1 MTDAI
6 SKFTRQAGVPNSTA
20 DKASQDKVS
29 AGRSD
34 QSKAS
39 TSTDEVILSK
49 AAESAMKSND
59 FDSTKVDEIKREI
72 ALLSDK
78 FILNSPR
85 LLANTKQNYHLKIS
99 YTQAN

>member
-20 DKASQDKVS
+20 DKASQSKVS
-29 AGRSD
+29 AERPD

-39 TSTDEVILSK
+39 KSTDEVILSK

-59 FDSTKVDEIKREI
+59 FDSSKVDEIKRQISEGKYPLDSKVI
-72 ALLSDK
+72 AKNFVALESMID
-78 FILNSPR
+78 
-85 LLANTKQNYHLKIS
+85 
-99 YTQAN
+99 

>member
-6 SKFTRQAGVPNSTA
+6 SKFTRQAGVTNSTA
-20 DKASQDKVS
+20 DKASQSKDS
-29 AGRSD
+29 AGRPD

-59 FDSTKVDEIKREI
+59 FDSSKVDEIKRQISEGKYPLDSKVI
-72 ALLSDK
+72 AKNFVALESMID
-78 FILNSPR
+78 
-85 LLANTKQNYHLKIS
+85 
-99 YTQAN
+99 